1 MLKIDKALQQVW
13 DWKDAIYKDSKDK
26 SVHGI
31 ASTIRREAAAL
42 RKSGRFYLKKTVL
55 AH

>member
-1 MLKIDKALQQVW
+1 MLKVDKALQQVW
-13 DWKDAIYKDSKDK
+13 DWKDAIYKKSNDK

-31 ASTIRREAAAL
+31 ASTIRKEAAAL
-42 RKSGRFYLKKTVL
+42 KKSGRLHLKNATL

>member
-1 MLKIDKALQQVW
+1 MLKVDKALQQVW

-26 SVHGI
+26 TVHGM
-31 ASTIRREAAAL
+31 AAAIRKEAAAL
-42 RKSGRFYLKKTVL
+42 RQSGRLHSRKTAV

>member
-1 MLKIDKALQQVW
+1 MLKVDKALQQVW

-31 ASTIRREAAAL
+31 AVAIRKEAAAL
-42 RKSGRFYLKKTVL
+42 RKSRQLHL
-55 AH
+55 RMAHA